1 MSHQCLQLFS
11 FSSSQY
17 ELKVNDETSKPFYL
31 PISIPERPAAF
42 EESNSVENCAKDIY
56 LRESTEPK
64 QDDDISLLSDGI
76 VDTDETI
83 ITFRSNWHNA
93 VVKPPKTLSLNT
105 LAPAMD
111 KYAVKILSLQSQ
123 QKELVTLNV
132 DRI

>member
-1 MSHQCLQLFS
+1 M
-11 FSSSQY
+11 
-17 ELKVNDETSKPFYL
+17 
-31 PISIPERPAAF
+31 
-42 EESNSVENCAKDIY
+42 
-56 LRESTEPK
+56 EPK

-111 KYAVKILSLQSQ
+111 KYAV
-123 QKELVTLNV
+123 
-132 DRI
+132 

>member
-83 ITFRSNWHNA
+83 ITFSSNWHNA

-111 KYAVKILSLQSQ
+111 KYAV
-123 QKELVTLNV
+123 
-132 DRI
+132 

>member
-1 MSHQCLQLFS
+1 MM
-11 FSSSQY
+11 
-17 ELKVNDETSKPFYL
+17 
-31 PISIPERPAAF
+31 
-42 EESNSVENCAKDIY
+42 
-56 LRESTEPK
+56 
-64 QDDDISLLSDGI
+64 ISLLSDGI

-93 VVKPPKTLSLNT
+93 VVKPPNT

>member
-1 MSHQCLQLFS
+1 M
-11 FSSSQY
+11 
-17 ELKVNDETSKPFYL
+17 PFYL
-31 PISIPERPAAF
+31 PKSIPERPAAC
-42 EESNSVENCAKDIY
+42 EKSNHLENFAKDVY
-56 LRESTEPK
+56 LSELTEPK

-105 LAPAMD
+105 LAPVMD

>member
-1 MSHQCLQLFS
+1 MM
-11 FSSSQY
+11 
-17 ELKVNDETSKPFYL
+17 
-31 PISIPERPAAF
+31 
-42 EESNSVENCAKDIY
+42 
-56 LRESTEPK
+56 
-64 QDDDISLLSDGI
+64 ISLLSDGI

-83 ITFRSNWHNA
+83 ITFSSNWHNA